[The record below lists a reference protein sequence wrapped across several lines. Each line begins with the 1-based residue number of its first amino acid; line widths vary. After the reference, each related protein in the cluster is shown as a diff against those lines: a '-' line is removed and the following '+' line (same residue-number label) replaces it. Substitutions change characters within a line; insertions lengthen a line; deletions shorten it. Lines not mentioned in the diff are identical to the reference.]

1 MNCAFGSLLLSLHAN
16 CVVGHIRPWSHCK
29 SCTCTLNNKGFCFH
43 IYIFILLQSF
53 HFVVFFSVLLLLL
66 QPLLLLLLLFG
77 FWYLFLKLLLLVIAR
92 IFQVTPVSTHKIQN
106 NEWMAHCMIQY
117 RIYSWNLTITCQF
130 LTMPIWMAPNK
141 FRINIFYWS

>member
-53 HFVVFFSVLLLLL
+53 HFVVSSQCRCCCCCFLVFDIYFWSYCYWLLHASFKLHR
-66 QPLLLLLLLFG
+66 
-77 FWYLFLKLLLLVIAR
+77 FLHIKYR
-92 IFQVTPVSTHKIQN
+92 IM
-106 NEWMAHCMIQY
+106 NEWHIAWFNTVYILETWQLHVNFWQ
-117 RIYSWNLTITCQF
+117 CQF
-130 LTMPIWMAPNK
+130 EWLQIS
-141 FRINIFYWS
+141 FG